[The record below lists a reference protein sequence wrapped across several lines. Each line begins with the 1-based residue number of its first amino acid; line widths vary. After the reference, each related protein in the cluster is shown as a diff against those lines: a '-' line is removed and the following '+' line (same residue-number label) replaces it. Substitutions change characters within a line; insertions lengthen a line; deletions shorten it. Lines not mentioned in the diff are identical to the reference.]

1 MQGLVVGGEGFVDRI
16 RSMLGRR
23 EVDRPVPAL
32 EALRP
37 RPSLEWIL
45 AAVAEVFGTH
55 PAVWSPGRRS
65 DEAWRAAAAF
75 LARRRYA
82 YRTREIA
89 EALGYASHGGV
100 AAAVKRIESADAGLG
115 RTLRRLEARLTDD

>member
-1 MQGLVVGGEGFVDRI
+1 M
-16 RSMLGRR
+16 
-23 EVDRPVPAL
+23 PVL